1 METPNQVK
9 NTPVTLTSQLDYK
22 YDLGATIQLYDYLQ
36 QFLKAIIPNNKKK
49 GREDEDVCESIH
61 NRACL
66 NCNSI

>member
-49 GREDEDVCESIH
+49 EERMKMFV
-61 NRACL
+61 NRF
-66 NCNSI
+66 IIVHV